1 MKLEIIYPNQK
12 FFAHISNVDITKI
25 SNKEFNKIQ
34 SIIETYGVTVIKDQP
49 LNDEQQIKFSKKF
62 GKLETPLKKDILK
75 GIAPEIT
82 RISNV
87 GLNNKKLEIKHEKV
101 IYDRGNNHWHS
112 DSSFKHIPAKFSILS
127 AREIP
132 KEGGGTEFID
142 ASHAL
147 ETWHLNNNKYN
158 LKNIKECICKHSL
171 VYSRMIN
178 TGDIFDKNF
187 KAEMPFVKQRLIRT
201 HPFTKRNAFF
211 AGSHCSHIIG
221 WNIEES
227 RELIKNINKWIINAG
242 EIASHKWSNNE
253 IVIWDNRRVQH
264 RGTGFNEAKYRRIMH
279 RTTVAGDI
287 ESYKEKVILN

>member
-1 MKLEIIYPNQK
+1 MKLEVIYPNQK

-34 SIIETYGVTVIKDQP
+34 SIIETYGVTVIKNQP

-87 GLNNKKLEIKHEKV
+87 GLNDKKLEIKHEKI
-101 IYDRGNNHWHS
+101 IYDRGNNYWHS

-158 LKNIKECICKHSL
+158 LKNIKECLCKHSL

-221 WNIEES
+221 WDIEES

>member
-1 MKLEIIYPNQK
+1 MKLEVIYPNQK

-34 SIIETYGVTVIKDQP
+34 NIIETYGVTVIKDQP

-87 GLNNKKLEIKHEKV
+87 GLNDKKLEIKHEKI
-101 IYDRGNNHWHS
+101 IYDRGNNYWHS

-132 KEGGGTEFID
+132 KEGGETEFID

-158 LKNIKECICKHSL
+158 LKNIKECLCKHSL
-171 VYSRMIN
+171 V
-178 TGDIFDKNF
+178 
-187 KAEMPFVKQRLIRT
+187 
-201 HPFTKRNAFF
+201 
-211 AGSHCSHIIG
+211 
-221 WNIEES
+221 
-227 RELIKNINKWIINAG
+227 
-242 EIASHKWSNNE
+242 
-253 IVIWDNRRVQH
+253 
-264 RGTGFNEAKYRRIMH
+264 
-279 RTTVAGDI
+279 
-287 ESYKEKVILN
+287 

>member
-1 MKLEIIYPNQK
+1 MKLEVIYPNQK

-34 SIIETYGVTVIKDQP
+34 NIIETYGVTVIKDQP

-87 GLNNKKLEIKHEKV
+87 GLNDKKLEIKHEKI
-101 IYDRGNNHWHS
+101 IYDRGNNYWHS

-158 LKNIKECICKHSL
+158 LKNIKECLCKHSL

-221 WNIEES
+221 WDIEES

-287 ESYKEKVILN
+287 ESYKEEVILN